1 MNLKL
6 QQSKHVLL
14 ACLFLPLIFSACQ
27 TSKRLKYFQDLP
39 DSTNKLVLLG
49 SSKFTAPEIHP
60 DDILSI
66 NVNTTDPTAGQ
77 PINAR
82 NGVNLSV
89 GINNQTGT
97 SGTGTGYLVDKNGFV
112 EVPILGKIQLA
123 ALTTTQ
129 AKDAVRVVAAKYFND
144 PIVDV
149 RFSNFKITVLGEV
162 NHPASYIIPNEQV
175 TLLDA
180 IGYAGDMTIYGKRE
194 NVLLMRRTPDGK
206 NFTVRLDMKQKSV
219 VNSPYYFLRQNDV
232 IYVEPRR
239 TRQDNNTENNFLK
252 YITVAATVITAIVLV
267 HHYKF

>member
-1 MNLKL
+1 MITKFILKTRIIVAL
-6 QQSKHVLL
+6 VIL
-14 ACLFLPLIFSACQ
+14 LFLMNACQ
-27 TSKRLKYFQDLP
+27 TSRRLKYFQDLP
-39 DSTNKLVLLG
+39 DTLSTMVQIG
-49 SSKFTAPEIHP
+49 SSKFTEPIIHP

-89 GINNQTGT
+89 GINNQTGA
-97 SGTGTGYLVDKNGFV
+97 SGTGTGYLIDKDGYT
-112 EVPILGKIQLA
+112 EIPILGKVHLA
-123 ALTTTQ
+123 GLTTTQ
-129 AKDAVRVVAAKYFND
+129 AKEAVRTVAKVYFKD

-149 RFSNFKITVLGEV
+149 RFSNFKVTVLGEV
-162 NHPASYIIPNEQV
+162 NRPASYIMPNEQV

-194 NVLLMRRTPDGK
+194 NILLLRRSTEGK
-206 NFTVRLDMKQKSV
+206 NYTVRLNMKSKNV
-219 VNSPYYFLRQNDV
+219 VNSPYFFLHQNDV

-239 TRQDNNTENNFLK
+239 TRQDNNNENNVVK
-252 YITVAATVITAIVLV
+252 YLTLAATLITAIVLI